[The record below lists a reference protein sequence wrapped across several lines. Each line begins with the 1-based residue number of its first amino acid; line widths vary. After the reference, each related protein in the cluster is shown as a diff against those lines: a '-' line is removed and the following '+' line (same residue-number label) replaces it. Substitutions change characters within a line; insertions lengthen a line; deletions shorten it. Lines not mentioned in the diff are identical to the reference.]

1 MVTGAADGIG
11 LETARQYVAEG
22 ARVLLVSRG
31 IQKLRA
37 ATDSLGQSVEL
48 AAVDLTNRAAIES
61 FLRDLDARG
70 YTPDVLVNNAGQ
82 GLSGPFADSDWSEV
96 ASMLDLNMIALAR
109 LTHWAAGRMK
119 AVGRGAIVN
128 LSAAVATRPVP
139 WFAAYAASKAFV
151 SNLSQA
157 LDYELKPHGVRVS
170 AIHPP
175 AVRTSFADA
184 GKADLRSTLVLK
196 LFPTV
201 GAATVARAVRSAAR
215 RHRRSVIIGPV
226 AAIVMG
232 TAPITPRAIDLSF
245 MSMLFKARR
254 PHRSRSRT
262 LPEYEKPHLSL
273 TGLSRPMGPQ
283 TISTEPDRHTNS

>member
-1 MVTGAADGIG
+1 MITGASDGIG
-11 LETARQYVAEG
+11 LETARQYVTEG

-37 ATDSLGQSVEL
+37 AAGSLGESVEV
-48 AAVDLTNRAAIES
+48 AAVDLTDRAAIES
-61 FLRDLDARG
+61 FLRSLDARG

-82 GLSGPFADSDWSEV
+82 GLSGAFVESDWSPI
-96 ASMLDLNMIALAR
+96 ASMLELNMVALAR

-128 LSAAVATRPVP
+128 VSAAVATRPVP

-151 SNLSQA
+151 TNLSQA
-157 LDYELKPHGVRVS
+157 LDYELTPYGVGVS

-184 GKADLRSTLVLK
+184 GKADLRSTVVLR

-201 GAATVARAVRSAAR
+201 GAATVARAVRAAAR
-215 RHRRSVIIGPV
+215 HRRRSVIIGPV

-232 TAPITPRAIDLSF
+232 TAPIMPRALDLPF
-245 MSMLFKARR
+245 MSMLFKARGPAR
-254 PHRSRSRT
+254 RSDQPH
-262 LPEYEKPHLSL
+262 P
-273 TGLSRPMGPQ
+273 
-283 TISTEPDRHTNS
+283 STSAQS